1 MKAALITD
9 EMVETALRTLAT
21 TAQETAAARAI
32 RLRAEFRR
40 KRVRARLLLASNE
53 KTSEARV
60 AWAESQDDYRS
71 ACDDEADA
79 VERDER
85 LRAERSDAAI
95 IIEAWRTEQASNRA
109 GSNFK

>member
-9 EMVETALRTLAT
+9 NMVETALRTLAT
-21 TAQETAAARAI
+21 TAKETAAARAI

-40 KRVRARLLLASNE
+40 KRVRAQLLLRSGE
-53 KTSEARV
+53 RTSEARS
-60 AWAESQDDYRS
+60 AWAESQDDYER
-71 ACDDEADA
+71 ACQAEVDA
-79 VERDER
+79 VENDER

-109 GSNFK
+109 GSNFR